1 MREALLATP
10 EGASVRCGLCERR
23 CAVAEKKF
31 GWCGTHQNR
40 GGLLYTTIYG
50 QLSSVAA
57 DPIEKKPLYHF
68 HPGSL
73 VLTAGSWSCNF
84 SCPWCQN
91 WEISKARTSSSALV
105 EPGEFVRWA
114 QEAGCRGVA
123 FSYNEPALSLEWA
136 LDVIPLAR
144 SAGLYSAFVTNGSMT
159 AAALELLAGAGLD
172 ALNVD
177 IKGTDPVV
185 RHFCAFDPAAP
196 WATCDRALALGIHLE
211 ITTLVI
217 PGVNEDEAGLASIA
231 TRIANDLDP
240 GIPWHVS
247 AYHPAGDFPAPATPA
262 ATIERACQAGRKAGL
277 EFVYAGNLAAGEAD
291 TLCAGCGKVLVRRLG
306 YRVLRVAVKQGCCPR
321 CLRPVRGVWS

>member
-23 CAVAEKKF
+23 CAVTEGEF

-40 GGLLYTTIYG
+40 GGQLYTTTYG
-50 QLSSVAA
+50 RLSSVAA
-57 DPIEKKPLYHF
+57 DPVEKKPLYHF

-73 VLTAGSWSCNF
+73 VLTAGSWSCNLA
-84 SCPWCQN
+84 CPWCQN
-91 WEISKARTSSSALV
+91 WEISKTRTASSPAT
-105 EPGEFVRWA
+105 EPREFVRWA
-114 QEAGCRGVA
+114 LEAGCRGIA

-144 SAGLYSAFVTNGSMT
+144 RAGLYSVFVTNGSMT
-159 AAALELLAGAGLD
+159 PEAFELLAGAGLD

-185 RHFCAFDPAAP
+185 RHFCGIDPAAP
-196 WATCDRALALGIHLE
+196 WATCHRALARGIHLE

-217 PGVNEDEAGLASIA
+217 PGVNEDDAGLTSIA
-231 TRIANDLDP
+231 ARIAGEFSPDV
-240 GIPWHVS
+240 PWHVS
-247 AYHPAGDFPAPATPA
+247 AYHPAWHFLAPATPV
-262 ATIERACQAGRKAGL
+262 ATIERACRAGRNAGL
-277 EFVYAGNLAAGEAD
+277 EFVYTGNLASGDPD
-291 TLCAGCGKVLVRRLG
+291 TLCPGCGKVLVRRLG

-321 CLRPVRGVWS
+321 CLHPIRGVWS